1 MFIRKL
7 TATDAFL
14 AVDLADVAGHGVA
27 RLAPKILQGGARDL
41 ARSTTYALAILER
54 QETGISAG
62 INATPE
68 DRMVALTA
76 FAGEVASWE
85 ANYQLTAAKGVEP
98 GELGAVE
105 ATADAVLVA
114 AGAVAAAMAA
124 CPTAETAV
132 VDGSGGPALTKAL
145 ADRGLSVL
153 EVEDPLTAPAD
164 LLFTGARVGA
174 IDHRAADRLDVRV
187 VVPTGPLPLTAK
199 AIAHCRHNDILA
211 LPDFVTTCGPLVGD
225 ADRTRALVSEVVAD
239 VVGHG
244 DGPVLG
250 ACERAEAFLASWL
263 DELPFGRPMAA

>member
-54 QETGISAG
+54 RETGISAG

-68 DRMVALTA
+68 DRTVALTA
-76 FAGEVASWE
+76 FAGEVAGWE
-85 ANYQLTAAKGVEP
+85 ASYRLTAAKGVEA

-132 VDGSGGPALTKAL
+132 VDGSGGPALTEAL

-153 EVEDPLTAPAD
+153 EVEDPLTASAD
-164 LLFTGARVGA
+164 LLFAGARVGA
-174 IDHRAADRLDVRV
+174 IDHRTADRLDVRV
-187 VVPTGPLPLTAK
+187 VLPTAPPPLPTTPIPHPPPNAL
-199 AIAHCRHNDILA
+199 LA
-211 LPDFVTTCGPLVGD
+211 LPYFLPPSLPLSRSPS
-225 ADRTRALVSEVVAD
+225 RTRPRCSTRSPTA
-239 VVGHG
+239 
-244 DGPVLG
+244 
-250 ACERAEAFLASWL
+250 RAAVPSSWAR
-263 DELPFGRPMAA
+263 EP